1 MPSEAISCVCLILTE
16 GGPSTSSCS
25 TLNDDVPLPLPKDTS
40 QSTPIGTSTD
50 VCEYSESVTA
60 APIDPADWSPELSDG
75 ERIELVSRGPYVI
88 KSEFP
93 FPKKQD
99 GRSCHHHYFYRQ
111 LVNGE
116 KIKRT
121 WLTYS
126 KKKDSLYCFCCKLF
140 SQKTFK
146 LSRDGFN
153 DWKNCSDSLKM
164 HENSPEHTKNMG
176 SWKEL
181 ESRIKKGQ
189 TIDKVELALINT
201 ERRRWRE
208 VLTRFVA
215 IIHSLAERNV
225 PLRGS
230 TDTLYQPNN
239 GNFLKEVELMAQF
252 DPVLKEHIAKVQGG
266 ASHTSYLGNIIQN
279 ELIDCISERIVEC
292 MVTEI
297 RQSKYF
303 SIILDCTPD
312 LSHKVQLSVIIRI
325 VAAEGTAQI
334 KEYFMGFLEAEQTTG
349 EGLSTLILKK
359 LKELNIPFEDCRGQ
373 SYDNGA
379 NMKGK
384 NKGVQARLLQLNPRA
399 LFIPCG
405 AHTVNLVVCDAA
417 KSSSDAADYFGYLQK
432 LFNLFSASTQ
442 RWSTLKK
449 HVDTT
454 LKSWADTRW
463 ESRINSVEVV
473 RFQAAKVRDALL
485 EVRASTAD
493 PAIKIEA
500 QALAEE
506 VGSYRFSI
514 CTVVWYDILRKI
526 QTVNKL
532 LQSQCMHLDVAVD
545 ILKKTETSLIS
556 YRDTGFA
563 DAQTSARE
571 MCEEMNVEAALKQKR
586 LRTTKRQFSY
596 EAPDEPITDAL
607 KKIEFSFFN
616 VVVDVAI
623 ESLRERTGMM
633 SDVAKK
639 FSVLINFPDLP
650 ASELEKQAKDLCN
663 TLTSGDQADL
673 NYDEL
678 IVEMQSFPK
687 QWPKQNMT
695 TLDLLVFLEEKGLK
709 EIYPNMWVA
718 LRIAVTTPVTV
729 ASAERSFS
737 KLKLIKTYLR
747 STMSQERLNG
757 LAIISINRE
766 ISKQISYDDTIDDF
780 AARKSRRI
788 RF

>member
-1 MPSEAISCVCLILTE
+1 
-16 GGPSTSSCS
+16 
-25 TLNDDVPLPLPKDTS
+25 
-40 QSTPIGTSTD
+40 
-50 VCEYSESVTA
+50 
-60 APIDPADWSPELSDG
+60 
-75 ERIELVSRGPYVI
+75 
-88 KSEFP
+88 
-93 FPKKQD
+93 
-99 GRSCHHHYFYRQ
+99 
-111 LVNGE
+111 
-116 KIKRT
+116 
-121 WLTYS
+121 
-126 KKKDSLYCFCCKLF
+126 
-140 SQKTFK
+140 
-146 LSRDGFN
+146 
-153 DWKNCSDSLKM
+153 
-164 HENSPEHTKNMG
+164 MG

-189 TIDKVELALINT
+189 TIVKVELALINT

-215 IIHSLAERNV
+215 IIHSLPERNV

-239 GNFLKEVELMAQF
+239 RNFLKEVELMAQF

-266 ASHTSYLGNIIQN
+266 ASHTSYLGNITQN
-279 ELIDCISERIVEC
+279 ELIDCISERVLEC

-312 LSHKVQLSVIIRI
+312 LSHKEQLSVIIRI

-334 KEYFMGFLEAEQTTG
+334 KEYFMGFLEAEQTTR

-373 SYDNGA
+373 SYDNG
-379 NMKGK
+379 
-384 NKGVQARLLQLNPRA
+384 
-399 LFIPCG
+399 
-405 AHTVNLVVCDAA
+405 
-417 KSSSDAADYFGYLQK
+417 
-432 LFNLFSASTQ
+432 
-442 RWSTLKK
+442 
-449 HVDTT
+449 
-454 LKSWADTRW
+454 
-463 ESRINSVEVV
+463 
-473 RFQAAKVRDALL
+473 
-485 EVRASTAD
+485 VRASTAD

-514 CTVVWYDILRKI
+514 CTVVWYDILGKV

-545 ILKKTETSLIS
+545 ILKKAETSLVS

-563 DAQTSARE
+563 DAQTSAKE
-571 MCEEMNVEAALKQKR
+571 VCEEMNVEAALKQKR

-596 EAPDEPITDAL
+596 EASDEPITDAL
-607 KKIEFSFFN
+607 KKMEFSFFN

-650 ASELEKQAKDLCN
+650 ASELEKQAKGLCN
-663 TLTSGDQADL
+663 TLTSGDLADL

-709 EIYPNMWVA
+709 EIY
-718 LRIAVTTPVTV
+718 
-729 ASAERSFS
+729 
-737 KLKLIKTYLR
+737 LKNCCHYT
-747 STMSQERLNG
+747 
-757 LAIISINRE
+757 
-766 ISKQISYDDTIDDF
+766 
-780 AARKSRRI
+780 
-788 RF
+788 

>member
-1 MPSEAISCVCLILTE
+1 MSLAVQSNAVIVYLLVITTSSQPISEVILISLASSEFSLMLHGLTSLCSIIGILNILWVVRPPCKTEAAIPEEATANAISLFARLYKMSLLTASLQLKALHKLRNIL
-16 GGPSTSSCS
+16 
-25 TLNDDVPLPLPKDTS
+25 
-40 QSTPIGTSTD
+40 
-50 VCEYSESVTA
+50 
-60 APIDPADWSPELSDG
+60 W
-75 ERIELVSRGPYVI
+75 
-88 KSEFP
+88 
-93 FPKKQD
+93 
-99 GRSCHHHYFYRQ
+99 
-111 LVNGE
+111 
-116 KIKRT
+116 
-121 WLTYS
+121 
-126 KKKDSLYCFCCKLF
+126 
-140 SQKTFK
+140 
-146 LSRDGFN
+146 
-153 DWKNCSDSLKM
+153 
-164 HENSPEHTKNMG
+164 G
-176 SWKEL
+176 S
-181 ESRIKKGQ
+181 
-189 TIDKVELALINT
+189 
-201 ERRRWRE
+201 
-208 VLTRFVA
+208 F
-215 IIHSLAERNV
+215 
-225 PLRGS
+225 
-230 TDTLYQPNN
+230 
-239 GNFLKEVELMAQF
+239 
-252 DPVLKEHIAKVQGG
+252 
-266 ASHTSYLGNIIQN
+266 
-279 ELIDCISERIVEC
+279 
-292 MVTEI
+292 
-297 RQSKYF
+297 
-303 SIILDCTPD
+303 
-312 LSHKVQLSVIIRI
+312 
-325 VAAEGTAQI
+325 
-334 KEYFMGFLEAEQTTG
+334 
-349 EGLSTLILKK
+349 KK
-359 LKELNIPFEDCRGQ
+359 LKELNIPFENCKGQ

-384 NKGVQARLLQLNPRA
+384 NKGVQARLLQLNPRS
-399 LFIPCG
+399 LFVPCG

-417 KSSSDAADYFGYLQK
+417 KSSSYATAYFGYLQK

-449 HVDTT
+449 HVDIT

-473 RFQAAKVRDALL
+473 RFQAAKVREALL

-493 PAIKIEA
+493 PAIKIEV

-514 CTVVWYDILRKI
+514 CTVVWYDILRKV

-545 ILKKTETSLIS
+545 ILKKDETSLVS

-563 DAQTSARE
+563 DAQTSVKDV
-571 MCEEMNVEAALKQKR
+571 CEEMNVEAALKQKR

-596 EAPDEPITDAL
+596 EAFHEPITDAL
-607 KKIEFSFFN
+607 KKMEFSFFN

-633 SDVAKK
+633 T
-639 FSVLINFPDLP
+639 
-650 ASELEKQAKDLCN
+650 SELEKQAKYLCN

-695 TLDLLVFLEEKGLK
+695 TLDLVFLEEKGLK

-757 LAIISINRE
+757 LAIISIDRE
-766 ISKQISYDDTIDDF
+766 ISKQVSYDDTIDDF
-780 AARKSRRI
+780 AARKSRRVDVLDMQ
-788 RF
+788 FGKHEPSKH